1 MLKEN
6 TKTYHS
12 HTNQAATIRFVLERK
27 TKEASNHFS
36 WCMNIAGEAFPNFM
50 LQPGGVLM
58 KHFGKFCAHD
68 TVMLISSVATV
79 L

>member
-1 MLKEN
+1 MN
-6 TKTYHS
+6 
-12 HTNQAATIRFVLERK
+12 
-27 TKEASNHFS
+27 EASNHFS
-36 WCMNIAGEAFPNFM
+36 GYVNITGEAFPNFE

-58 KHFGKFCAHD
+58 KHFGQFCAHD